1 MPICSPRSKNSQLR
15 GYRLNGTA
23 AATGT
28 STKTDA
34 TTRTALGEVR
44 AIVHRGSDHLELPTL
59 FWRQLEVIGS
69 SMNDRSDFAEAVRV
83 VAAGAVEVPVA
94 ASLPFD
100 RYPEA
105 LGSLERGEQIGK
117 LILVR

>member
-1 MPICSPRSKNSQLR
+1 MIDNV
-15 GYRLNGTA
+15 GTA
-23 AATGT
+23 TFDRSLRSLAKGGRLVTNGSTTG
-28 STKTDA
+28 
-34 TTRTALGEVR
+34 RTVDLT
-44 AIVHRGSDHLELPTL
+44 LPTL

-83 VAAGAVEVPVA
+83 VAAGSVEVPVA

-105 LGSLERGEQIGK
+105 LDRSSGASRSAS
-117 LILVR
+117 